1 VLFATFLALGSAVLH
16 AGWNLAAKRADGD
29 RFVVLWAQFAV
40 CGAIAVVLLV
50 VHAVAVGMPASG
62 YGWAALSG
70 LVHLP
75 YLWLL
80 ALAYAHDF
88 SVSYPLARGGGAALA
103 AGLGVLLLGDR
114 LGAGEVCG
122 VAVIVAGLCLLSWG
136 ATGENVAI
144 ALAVAVTIGVY
155 TTIDAQGSRSSGSL
169 AYVLATFTATACTTS
184 IAGVATGRT
193 GAFVDVIRRFWRRA
207 LLTGLAALVTYGMVL
222 VAVRHAPVG
231 YVAAL
236 RESSV
241 VLGALAGWRLLG
253 EGDHRRRLL
262 AAVIVVIGLIVLV
275 AAGT

>member
-1 VLFATFLALGSAVLH
+1 
-16 AGWNLAAKRADGD
+16 
-29 RFVVLWAQFAV
+29 
-40 CGAIAVVLLV
+40 
-50 VHAVAVGMPASG
+50 
-62 YGWAALSG
+62 
-70 LVHLP
+70 
-75 YLWLL
+75 
-80 ALAYAHDF
+80 
-88 SVSYPLARGGGAALA
+88 
-103 AGLGVLLLGDR
+103 
-114 LGAGEVCG
+114 
-122 VAVIVAGLCLLSWG
+122 
-136 ATGENVAI
+136 
-144 ALAVAVTIGVY
+144 VAVTIGVY